1 MIDPGHTRDTTRLET
16 KDPERGETAEG
27 ETEIRVS
34 LGWGALEALGVKPEN
49 NRTEM
54 EATATVEKT
63 AGMTGGK
70 KTRARA
76 GVEGILARNKFF
88 SLTLLSL
95 QFIEYPTNHIL
106 IYVITKT

>member
-1 MIDPGHTRDTTRLET
+1 
-16 KDPERGETAEG
+16 
-27 ETEIRVS
+27 
-34 LGWGALEALGVKPEN
+34 
-49 NRTEM
+49 M

-70 KTRARA
+70 KTRAKA